1 MTRRGIKQ
9 EKPPVEDVEEVIMP
23 SSMRPERRSRVDA
36 NGDDLEIV
44 EAPTVSTGSFPAMP
58 TPSSFADDG
67 LVEVIVNRQQRD
79 SGPGK

>member
-9 EKPPVEDVEEVIMP
+9 ENPPVEDVEEVTMP
-23 SSMRPERRSRVDA
+23 SSMKPKRRSRVGN
-36 NGDDLEIV
+36 NGEDFEMA
-44 EAPTVSTGSFPAMP
+44 EGPTVSTSSFPAMP

-67 LVEVIVNRQQRD
+67 PVEMTVNDRQLG